1 MQLFIELFSMF
12 SMKRIDRFD
21 EYMKFKGL
29 NDNKVTT
36 QIGLSIGTLGKSR
49 KPGRDLSDKVIEQI
63 LNFYTDLNNVW
74 LLTGEGNM
82 IKKTTTQEA
91 NGDNNTQIAGNS
103 NNINST
109 TAMRLA
115 IAEISEMR
123 KLIQEQIRN
132 NQDQFNRFMTIIE
145 QLTK

>member
-1 MQLFIELFSMF
+1 
-12 SMKRIDRFD
+12 MKRIDRFD

-49 KPGRDLSDKVIEQI
+49 KPGRDLSDKVVEQI

-82 IKKTTTQEA
+82 IKKPTTQES
-91 NGDNNTQIAGNS
+91 NGNNNTQIAGNS

-109 TAMRLA
+109 TAMQLA

>member
-1 MQLFIELFSMF
+1 
-12 SMKRIDRFD
+12 MKRIDRFD

-82 IKKTTTQEA
+82 IKKPTTQEA